1 MALISKSSHIPLSGV
16 RVHGILSSREASIKL
31 VKIIKENH
39 LKSLE
44 MDQQAYTKLRD
55 LLNKF
60 DGNVQEQ

>member
-1 MALISKSSHIPLSGV
+1 MWG
-16 RVHGILSSREASIKL
+16 VHGILSSREASIKL